1 MVVMLL
7 LLLLL
12 LFVVVVVFV
21 SSPFCGPF
29 LWRKTSSSLWCG
41 CFCFWRLWGCC
52 SREKKSFSIMRH
64 FFFSFLF
71 YSLFECNI

>member
-12 LFVVVVVFV
+12 VVVVFV

-29 LWRKTSSSLWCG
+29 LWHKTSSSLWW
-41 CFCFWRLWGCC
+41 CFCFWRLWGC
-52 SREKKSFSIMRH
+52 SREKSFSMRH
-64 FFFSFLF
+64 FFFSFL
-71 YSLFECNI
+71 LPL

>member
-12 LFVVVVVFV
+12 LVVVFV
-21 SSPFCGPF
+21 SSPFCGRF
-29 LWRKTSSSLWCG
+29 LGR
-41 CFCFWRLWGCC
+41 FCFWRLWGCC
-52 SREKKSFSIMRH
+52 SREKKSFSMRL